1 MLRNAISGA
10 VVALVAAILAVTGE
24 AIGITTVWPVLLAV
38 AVGLAL
44 APMALGR
51 MLAFALGS
59 VVSWA
64 VLAMD
69 AAALPQ
75 AAASDVI
82 VVVVG
87 VVVLTVIAL
96 LTADHVPLWAGLA
109 GYAAFAGLYEPMY
122 AAAPTLFLSES
133 PVALATVLLAAA
145 IGAVTVAVIDLVT
158 GGAPARSD
166 DDLADLPSMSE
177 GGAA

>member
-1 MLRNAISGA
+1 MIRIAISGA
-10 VVALVAAILAVTGE
+10 VVALVAAVLAVIGE
-24 AIGITTVWPVLLAV
+24 SIGITTVWPVLLAV

-44 APMALGR
+44 APMTLGR

-75 AAASDVI
+75 AVASDVI

-87 VVVLTVIAL
+87 VVVLTAIAL
-96 LTADHVPLWAGLA
+96 ASADHVPLWAGLA
-109 GYAAFAGLYEPMY
+109 GYASFAALYEPQY
-122 AAAPTLFLSES
+122 AANPTLFLTES